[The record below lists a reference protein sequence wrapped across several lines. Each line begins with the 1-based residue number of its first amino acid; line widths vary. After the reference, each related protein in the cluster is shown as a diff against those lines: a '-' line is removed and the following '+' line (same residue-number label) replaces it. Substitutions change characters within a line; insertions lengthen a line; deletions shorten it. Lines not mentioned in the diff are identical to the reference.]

1 MLRKDLNEDDIE
13 GTVESFEPRKSLTY
27 ISNDVS
33 TLFCTLTKKN
43 KKSVKNVKKTLII
56 IYHNLCYVFR

>member
-13 GTVESFEPRKSLTY
+13 GTVESFKPRKSLTY

-33 TLFCTLTKKN
+33 TLFCTLTRKN
-43 KKSVKNVKKTLII
+43 EKVKKL
-56 IYHNLCYVFR
+56 